1 MSKLILLSVLYLP
14 FILPIWA
21 AGKGK
26 PKAALRLVVLYVALF
41 YFLAGLAIRFYVAPR
56 IWS

>member
-1 MSKLILLSVLYLP
+1 MSQLILLSLLYVPL
-14 FILPIWA
+14 LVPIWA
-21 AGKGK
+21 AGRGK
-26 PKAALRLVVLYVALF
+26 PKAALRLVVLYVAVF